1 MAMKILRW
9 YLVISLLCHLVALW
23 LLQTPKYV
31 AKNKLAEPIWI
42 DIQKGKYEVVD
53 IQPPAREDR
62 PEEAQFLGLYDSL
75 TKEQQVATTPFEAKR
90 QGKKPADDESSSD
103 LASLSR
109 SMDPGSELLIPEDYY
124 PDLRHGPHTYLNV
137 LRFPD
142 IQYFVRLKRVFKL
155 TFNPLS
161 PLREAYFHNR
171 IARGKLE
178 TVLGLSID
186 AQGNLAELFVFR
198 ESGLE
203 TYDQE
208 AIRTIRASSPFST
221 PPARLLDKEGLLRMS
236 WTFTVYL

>member
-1 MAMKILRW
+1 MKRLRF
-9 YLVISLLCHLVALW
+9 YLLLSLLLHFLT
-23 LLQTPKYV
+23 LLLLRIPDRRLPE
-31 AKNKLAEPIWI
+31 NLLAEPIWI

-53 IQPPAREDR
+53 IEPPAREER
-62 PEEAQFLGLYDSL
+62 PEEAQFLGLYDSR
-75 TKEQQVATTPFEAKR
+75 TKEQKVAVTPLSPPKSEKQR
-90 QGKKPADDESSSD
+90 VREDKSTD
-103 LASLSR
+103 LAAVQR
-109 SMDPGSELLIPEDYY
+109 PMDLGSENLIPEDYY
-124 PDLRHGPHTYLNV
+124 PDFRHGQHTYLNV

-142 IQYFVRLKRVFKL
+142 IQYFVRLKRAFKL

-171 IARGKLE
+171 IARGKIE

-208 AIRTIRASSPFST
+208 ALRTIRASAPFSA
-221 PPARLLDKEGLLRMS
+221 PPAKLLDKEGMLRMS